1 MCVLTISE
9 DAEGGAADAART
21 RFICLGSREGHGQIQ
36 SSKTCQGMRFGVRAC
51 AKEYQRR
58 FFAWSVTYFL
68 WLGK

>member
-1 MCVLTISE
+1 MLTISE

-21 RFICLGSREGHGQIQ
+21 RFICWGSREGHGQIL
-36 SSKTCQGMRFGVRAC
+36 SSKTRQGMRFGVRAC
-51 AKEYQRR
+51 AKVYQRR